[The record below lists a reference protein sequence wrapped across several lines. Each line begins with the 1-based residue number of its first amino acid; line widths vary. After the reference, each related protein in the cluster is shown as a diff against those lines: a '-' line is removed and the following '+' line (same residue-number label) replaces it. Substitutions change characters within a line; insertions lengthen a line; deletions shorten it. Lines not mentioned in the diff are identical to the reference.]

1 MGISEGTQL
10 NVASKIDFSSKTA
23 ICMNVHKP
31 YDQPDG
37 ILTHKISRKMDIPGS
52 KKHKV
57 LRNEI
62 NLRYKIPG
70 ASYFL
75 NQKNNDMCAVILQ

>member
-1 MGISEGTQL
+1 MSISEQTQI

-37 ILTHKISRKMDIPGS
+37 VLIHKIIRKMDIPES
-52 KKHKV
+52 KKHKA
-57 LRNEI
+57 LRNQL

-70 ASYFL
+70 VSYVL